1 MKNLNIKAITFL
13 LCILAIASC
22 KQEKKEEVKLRLK
35 LTAGKKYNYKI
46 ITYQDIEQT
55 IQGQKMDIKQVIG
68 MNYIFDVQ
76 KVDKNGNAT
85 VKVTYKSLSLS
96 QHGAGSDIEYNS
108 EKPGTDIPL
117 AAQTFHNMAG
127 KSFMMQVTPEGEIK
141 NVQGIDKMLDDLFAG
156 KEYANNEEI
165 TELRK
170 SMKEQFGE
178 RSIAQNMNNML
189 NIFPDDAVEVGES
202 WQRTLSMSSGFP
214 VILENNYT
222 LKEIKDQLAVVELKS
237 EIKPNEKAKEMEM
250 GGAKVLYNLSGNQNG
265 TLKINKNSG
274 LISTAE
280 IKQELSGDAKLQA
293 GPGMN
298 LGWPL
303 TVKSVTKIES
313 SELK

>member
-1 MKNLNIKAITFL
+1 MKTKQIKVLTFL
-13 LCILAIASC
+13 LLLLTFAAC
-22 KQEKKEEVKLRLK
+22 KQEKKEEVKLRLNFK
-35 LTAGKKYNYKI
+35 EGKTYSYKI
-46 ITYQDIEQT
+46 TTDQEIEQT

-68 MNYIFDVQ
+68 MNYVFDVQ

-96 QHGAGSDIEYNS
+96 QHGAGSNIEYNS
-108 EKPGTDIPL
+108 ENPGTDIPL
-117 AAQTFHNMAG
+117 AAKGFHNMAG
-127 KSFMMQVTPEGEIK
+127 KSFNMQVTPEGQIK
-141 NVQGIDKMLDDLFAG
+141 NVQGIDKILDELFAG
-156 KEYANNEEI
+156 KEYKNNEEV
-165 TELRK
+165 TALRN

-178 RSIAQNMNNML
+178 KAIAQNMNNML
-189 NIFPDDAVEVGES
+189 NIFPDESMETGES

-222 LKEIKDQLAVVELKS
+222 LKEIKGQLAIVELKS

-250 GGAKVLYNLSGNQNG
+250 GGAKVLYNLSGNQSG

-280 IKQELSGDAKLQA
+280 IKQELNGDAKLQA

-313 SELK
+313 SEQK